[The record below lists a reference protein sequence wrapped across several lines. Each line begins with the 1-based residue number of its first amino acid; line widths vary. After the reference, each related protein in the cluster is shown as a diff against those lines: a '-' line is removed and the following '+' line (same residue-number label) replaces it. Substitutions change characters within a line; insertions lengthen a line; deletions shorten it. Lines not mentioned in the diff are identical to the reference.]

1 VTARRCYS
9 ARPPEHEDP
18 RMRRFPFVLVAL
30 ACLGGCAGAGGP
42 AVPAA
47 PASIQGAPVSLFFAR
62 GNEPGWRL
70 DLDRDRM
77 TLAMQDGTKRTV
89 TPLPAAQRTDAFTR
103 YAGRSEGADLTA
115 TIFNRRC
122 RDTMTGM
129 HHPNAVEV
137 ALGDRKLSGC
147 GGDPA
152 TLLQGAE
159 WTVTGIAGKGLI
171 DRSRATLNFGGDG
184 RVYGRGSCNN
194 YTAEYRLT
202 GEGLT
207 VGKAAGTM
215 MACDPAVMQQ
225 ESLFLEVLR
234 NVRGFDLRED
244 GALVLRAGDGRT
256 IVARR

>member
-1 VTARRCYS
+1 
-9 ARPPEHEDP
+9 
-18 RMRRFPFVLVAL
+18 MRGLPLVLAAVAAL
-30 ACLGGCAGAGGP
+30 AGCAGDGAGARP
-42 AVPAA
+42 AEPVAV
-47 PASIQGAPVSLFFAR
+47 QRTPVSPFIAR

-70 DLDRDRM
+70 DLDGDRM
-77 TLAMQDGTKRTV
+77 TLVMQDGTKRTV
-89 TPLPAAQRTDAFTR
+89 TPLPPAQRTDAFTR
-103 YAGRSEGADLTA
+103 YAGRSENAGLTV

-122 RDTMTGM
+122 KDTMTGM
-129 HHPNAVEV
+129 HHPSAVEV

-159 WTVTGIAGKGLI
+159 WTVTDIAGKGVV
-171 DRSRATLNFGGDG
+171 DRPQATLNFGGDG

-194 YTAEYRLT
+194 YTAQYTVT

-207 VGKAAGTM
+207 VSKSAGTM
-215 MACDPAVMQQ
+215 MACEPAIMQQ
-225 ESLFLEVLR
+225 EGAFLDVLR
-234 NVRGFDLRED
+234 NVRAFDFRDD

>member
-1 VTARRCYS
+1 
-9 ARPPEHEDP
+9 
-18 RMRRFPFVLVAL
+18 MRRFPLVLAAL
-30 ACLGGCAGAGGP
+30 ACLAGCAGGSGP
-42 AVPAA
+42 AAPAA
-47 PASIQGAPVSLFFAR
+47 PASSQGAPVSPFVAR

-70 DLDRDRM
+70 DLDGERM
-77 TLAMQDGTKRTV
+77 TLVMQDGTKRTV
-89 TPLPAAQRTDAFTR
+89 IPPPAPQRTEAFTR
-103 YAGRSEGADLTA
+103 YAGRAEGTGLTM

-122 RDTMTGM
+122 KDTMTGM

-137 ALGDRKLSGC
+137 LLGDRKLSGC

-152 TLLQGAE
+152 TLLQGRE
-159 WTVTGIAGKGLI
+159 WIVTEIAGKGLV

-194 YTAEYRLT
+194 YTAGYTLT
-202 GEGLT
+202 GEALT

-215 MACDPAVMQQ
+215 MACDPAIMQQ
-225 ESLFLEVLR
+225 ESLFLDVLR
-234 NVRGFDLRED
+234 SVRGFDLRDD